1 MVRALFVGARR
12 RRARYRRRAIRRTLF
27 RRATEGAFACLAQ
40 CVQKYTGN
48 SFPIG
53 ASLMNRIL
61 SQVCFLSSRA
71 VLGVAM
77 AAALFISP
85 AHAESELPADTKFP
99 YASLRA
105 EAVREVARDT
115 VRITLAAEVRD
126 SLQAEVAASLSRTVD
141 SVMQQLKGT
150 EAVKIYSG
158 NFQVWPMND
167 RDGRISDWRGRAEII
182 LESMDFELASKLAA
196 SVSDRMP
203 ISNLDFSVAAK
214 ERARYEAELLEEAAA
229 AFKER
234 AEATAAAF
242 GFASY
247 TIREVR
253 LGGAGASY
261 QPEARRMMAMAADAS
276 GGIALEGGTER
287 ISLAV
292 EGTIFLHSAKE

>member
-1 MVRALFVGARR
+1 MVGQRGSKLEDF
-12 RRARYRRRAIRRTLF
+12 IR
-27 RRATEGAFACLAQ
+27 
-40 CVQKYTGN
+40 N
-48 SFPIG
+48 G
-53 ASLMNRIL
+53 ASRMNRLL
-61 SQVCFLSSRA
+61 SHARHVSSRA
-71 VLGVAM
+71 VVGATMV
-77 AAALFISP
+77 AALLMG
-85 AHAESELPADTKFP
+85 AAQAETGPTTNTKFP

-105 EAVREVARDT
+105 EAVTEVARDT

-126 SLQAEVAASLSRTVD
+126 SEQAEVAASLSRTVD
-141 SVMQQLKGT
+141 SVMQQLKGQDG
-150 EAVKIYSG
+150 VKIYSG

-167 RDGRISDWRGRAEII
+167 RDGRISDWRGRAEIV

-196 SVSDRMP
+196 EVADRMP
-203 ISNLDFSVAAK
+203 IANLDFSVAPK

-229 AFKER
+229 AFQER
-234 AEATAAAF
+234 AAAMAKAF
-242 GFASY
+242 GFDSY